1 MEPEQTN
8 LAALFPAIAA
18 QMRGA
23 LSNLHLAAA
32 QLAPESA
39 REQDPR
45 LDARAAVLDRSYYQ
59 LLRLVNT
66 LSSAA
71 RLSSGLPLSL
81 EDRDIVE
88 LVSEICQRAGALAPL
103 LDLELRFS
111 CPMEHHLCALAPDA
125 LEQLLYHLLSNA
137 FKFTP
142 AGGTV
147 TVELRRSQGRILL
160 RVSDTGCGISEE
172 RLASLFAPP
181 QQPDRPA
188 PPPHGVGLGL
198 SLCRRIAEAHGGTLM
213 AESRPGKGS
222 RFTLSLPDRQSGQQ
236 VQDIRFDYSGGFNRT
251 LLALADAL
259 PARAFSIRSQN

>member
-1 MEPEQTN
+1 M
-8 LAALFPAIAA
+8 
-18 QMRGA
+18 
-23 LSNLHLAAA
+23 
-32 QLAPESA
+32 
-39 REQDPR
+39 
-45 LDARAAVLDRSYYQ
+45 LDQSYYQ

-147 TVELRRSQGRILL
+147 TVELRRSPGP
-160 RVSDTGCGISEE
+160 D
-172 RLASLFAPP
+172 FA
-181 QQPDRPA
+181 A
-188 PPPHGVGLGL
+188 
-198 SLCRRIAEAHGGTLM
+198 
-213 AESRPGKGS
+213 
-222 RFTLSLPDRQSGQQ
+222 GQ
-236 VQDIRFDYSGGFNRT
+236 
-251 LLALADAL
+251 
-259 PARAFSIRSQN
+259 

>member
-1 MEPEQTN
+1 M
-8 LAALFPAIAA
+8 
-18 QMRGA
+18 
-23 LSNLHLAAA
+23 
-32 QLAPESA
+32 
-39 REQDPR
+39 
-45 LDARAAVLDRSYYQ
+45 
-59 LLRLVNT
+59 
-66 LSSAA
+66 
-71 RLSSGLPLSL
+71 
-81 EDRDIVE
+81 E

-103 LDLELRFS
+103 LDLEVRFS
-111 CPMEHHLCALAPDA
+111 CPMEHHLCAFAPDA

-172 RLASLFAPP
+172 RLATLFAPP